1 MSPFKALY
9 GQECLN
15 PLKLVDPLISILATK
30 AILEDMDQLAK
41 VNKEK
46 SQDIKL

>member
-9 GQECLN
+9 GQESLT

-30 AILEDMDQLAK
+30 VMLEDMYQQL
-41 VNKEK
+41 
-46 SQDIKL
+46 KLIR